1 MWSQRKRNV
10 PKQVYYPLLHIVFE
24 NKLSRTLY
32 WKFLQSNVL
41 KSTNSANV
49 EMITWLFQ
57 WQVHV
62 KPFGLSVV
70 SKPVT
75 GRSTPRLQLFTSDMQ
90 MSLLTMLS
98 FLVVSDNHVCDRPS
112 QWMKPETKTDS
123 RVFHSL
129 YKVGRNGNF
138 IFKGFNNSK
147 KKLPPVGL
155 DQMLQIITGLGVQCL
170 TR

>member
-90 MSLLTMLS
+90 MSLS

-112 QWMKPETKTDS
+112 QWMKPETKTDNIL
-123 RVFHSL
+123 VIHL
-129 YKVGRNGNF
+129 N
-138 IFKGFNNSK
+138 
-147 KKLPPVGL
+147 L
-155 DQMLQIITGLGVQCL
+155 
-170 TR
+170 